1 MKGESLRD
9 LIGVD
14 QRKLDYLAKKIRRLA
29 IATLPRGMATMN
41 SKKTNP
47 SSPLERLEDALVDSI
62 LNMSESELDA
72 ELREMNLDPN
82 DVAIRTKA
90 AIDRGIV
97 AANKASLARA
107 RNQLAEAKGRLSIS
121 TTSRDRAGALARF
134 EKMKAGDRPPNR

>member
-1 MKGESLRD
+1 
-9 LIGVD
+9 
-14 QRKLDYLAKKIRRLA
+14 
-29 IATLPRGMATMN
+29 MN
-41 SKKTNP
+41 SKKTDP
-47 SSPLERLEDALVDSI
+47 SSPLERLEEALVDSI

-97 AANKASLARA
+97 AANKATLARA

-134 EKMKAGDRPPNR
+134 EKMKAGETELPGPMTMAARKGEGLSEKDIEGVLEDLDDLDKLETGDDQG